1 MTKIL
6 VVEDD
11 RSLREGL
18 AFNLQRDGYTV
29 ALASTAQEA
38 VSMAQSER
46 PELVILDLM
55 LPGGSGFDVCRSIR
69 AFSKVPII
77 ILTAK
82 GDPMDKIVGLEIGAD
97 DYVTKP
103 FSLRELLARVKAA
116 LRRVALEQQP
126 VEESTL
132 RCGSLELSLHERVV
146 EVGGMTID
154 LQPKEFD
161 LLAYFMRHQGTVL
174 TRDRLLSHVWGH
186 EYVGERTVDVHI
198 RRLRS
203 KLEQHAL
210 DSLIGTVHGVG
221 YVFNRRVGPTTT
233 PAAQSSPVG

>member
-29 ALASTAQEA
+29 ALASTAQAA
-38 VSMAQSER
+38 VSMALSER

-77 ILTAK
+77 MLTAR

-161 LLAYFMRHQGTVL
+161 LLAYFMRHQGIVL
-174 TRDRLLSHVWGH
+174 TRDRLLSNVWGH

-221 YVFNRRVGPTTT
+221 YVFNRRVGPTPT

>member
-11 RSLREGL
+11 VSLREGL
-18 AFNLQRDGYTV
+18 AFNLQREAYVV

-38 VSMAQSER
+38 VGMALSER
-46 PELVILDLM
+46 PDLVILDLM

-77 ILTAK
+77 MLTAK

-116 LRRVALEQQP
+116 LRRVAFEQQP
-126 VEESTL
+126 LEESML

-161 LLAYFMRHQGTVL
+161 LLAYFMRHQGVVL
-174 TRDRLLSHVWGH
+174 TRDRLLLNVWGH

-221 YVFNRRVGPTTT
+221 YVFNRRLGP
-233 PAAQSSPVG
+233 SSTSAVQASPGR